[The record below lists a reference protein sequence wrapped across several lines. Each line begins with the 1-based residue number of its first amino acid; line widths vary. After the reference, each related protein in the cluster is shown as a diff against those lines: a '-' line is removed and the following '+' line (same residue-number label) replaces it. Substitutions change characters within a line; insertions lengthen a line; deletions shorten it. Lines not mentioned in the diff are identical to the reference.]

1 MGACECEEVPG
12 RQNGAMSDSGLVA
25 AIDCGT
31 NSIKILVGRS
41 RGPGGPLDVVVRD
54 SRVVRLGQGVD
65 ENGVLAEVALE
76 RTFAAIDEFAEV
88 IRSQGVP
95 PERVRFCATS
105 ATRDASNS
113 AVFAEGVRRR
123 LGVEPEVLS
132 GDEEADLVFAGAIAA
147 QDPVPPEPVLVVD
160 IGGGST
166 ELVLGEGEDRRAVS
180 MDIGSVR
187 LHERHLHS
195 DPPTTAEL
203 AACVADID
211 RHLEASGMPL
221 GRARTAIG
229 TSGTIKTIACGVLAL
244 PTYDRDAF
252 DRAVLPNAATAS
264 FVDALVAMT
273 VAERRALPYMHPGR
287 ADVIGAGALIWQR
300 ILDRVPVPEHV
311 VSEADVLHG
320 MAAAIGR

>member
-1 MGACECEEVPG
+1 MTDPA
-12 RQNGAMSDSGLVA
+12 RLVA

-31 NSIKILVGRS
+31 NSIKVLIGSPRGDGR
-41 RGPGGPLDVVVRD
+41 LDVVVRD

-65 ENGVLAEVALE
+65 RTGVLAEEALT
-76 RTFAAIDEFAEV
+76 RTFAAVDDLAET
-88 IRSQGVP
+88 IRSHGVEP
-95 PERVRFCATS
+95 GRVRFCATS
-105 ATRDASNS
+105 ATRDAANA
-113 AVFAEGVRRR
+113 AVFRDGVRRR

-132 GDEEADLVFAGAIAA
+132 GEEEAALVFAGAIAA

-166 ELVLGEGEDRRAVS
+166 ELVLGEAGERQAVS

-195 DPPTTAEL
+195 DPPTADEV

-211 RHLEASGMPL
+211 AHLDASGIPL
-221 GRARTAIG
+221 ERTRTVIG
-229 TSGTIKTIACGVLAL
+229 TSGTIKTLACGVLAL

-252 DRAVLPNAATAS
+252 DQAVLSNAATAS
-264 FVDALVAMT
+264 FVDGLVAMT

-287 ADVIGAGALIWQR
+287 ADVIGAGALIWTR
-300 ILDRVPVPEHV
+300 ILARVPVPDHV
-311 VSEADVLHG
+311 VSEADILHG

>member
-1 MGACECEEVPG
+1 MT
-12 RQNGAMSDSGLVA
+12 DSGLVA

-41 RGPGGPLDVVVRD
+41 RGPGSPLDVVVRD
-54 SRVVRLGQGVD
+54 SQVVRLGQGVD
-65 ENGVLAEVALE
+65 ETGVLAETALE
-76 RTFAAIDEFAEV
+76 RTFAAIDELAEV
-88 IRSQGVP
+88 IRSHGVP

-132 GDEEADLVFAGAIAA
+132 GEEEAELVFAGAIAA
-147 QDPVPPEPVLVVD
+147 QDPMPPEPVLVVD

-166 ELVLGEGEDRRAVS
+166 ELVLGEGEARTAVS
-180 MDIGSVR
+180 SSVSLDIGSVR

-195 DPPTTAEL
+195 DPPTSAEV

-211 RHLEASGMPL
+211 RHLDGSGMPL
-221 GRARTAIG
+221 DRARTAIG

-244 PTYDRDAF
+244 PTYDRGAF
-252 DRAVLPNAATAS
+252 DGAVLANATTAS
-264 FVDALVAMT
+264 FVEALVAMT

-287 ADVIGAGALIWQR
+287 ADVIGAGALIWRR
-300 ILDRVPVPEHV
+300 ILDRVPVAEHV
-311 VSEADVLHG
+311 VSEADILHG